1 MNEYALEVALLGRDD
16 SLPAQL
22 NRVVVAGACGA
33 GKSTV
38 ATAIAAELGFPCVEL
53 DSLYHGPGWVPR
65 PSFERDVADLAESER
80 WVTEWQYQSA
90 RPVLAARADLLV
102 FLDLPRWLAV
112 ARVVG
117 RTLKRM
123 LLRTE
128 LWDGCREPPLH
139 RLFTDRDHI
148 IRWAWRNYPEHE
160 PRVRDILK
168 HQPTLPVVWLKT
180 RRDVDTWLA
189 GLAGQPI

>member
-1 MNEYALEVALLGRDD
+1 MALLGPDEL
-16 SLPAQL
+16 LPAQL

-38 ATAIAAELGFPCVEL
+38 AAAIAAELGFPYVEL

-65 PSFERDVADLAESER
+65 PTFESDVADLAQSER
-80 WVTEWQYQSA
+80 WVTEWQYESA

-112 ARVVG
+112 LRVVR
-117 RTLKRM
+117 RTIKRM

-128 LWDGCREPPLH
+128 LWEGCREPPL
-139 RLFTDRDHI
+139 RKMFTDRDHI
-148 IRWAWRNYPEHE
+148 IRWAWRTYPENE
-160 PRVRDILK
+160 PRVRDLMRQ
-168 HQPTLPVVWLKT
+168 QPALPIVWLKT
-180 RRDVDTWLA
+180 RRDVKTWLA
-189 GLAGQPI
+189 DLSR

>member
-1 MNEYALEVALLGRDD
+1 MALLGRDD
-16 SLPAQL
+16 PFPEQL

-38 ATAIAAELGFPCVEL
+38 AAAVATELGFPYVEL

-65 PSFERDVADLAESER
+65 PSFESDVADLAESAQ
-80 WVTEWQYQSA
+80 WVTEWQYQLA

-112 ARVVG
+112 SRVVR
-117 RTLKRM
+117 RTVKRM

-128 LWDGCREPPLH
+128 LWEGCREPPL
-139 RLFTDRDHI
+139 RKLFTDRDHI
-148 IRWAWRNYPEHE
+148 IRWAWRTYPEHE
-160 PRVRDILK
+160 PRVRDLMRQ
-168 HQPTLPVVWLKT
+168 QPALPIVWFKT
-180 RRDVDTWLA
+180 RRDVKIWLIR
-189 GLAGQPI
+189 LSR

>member
-1 MNEYALEVALLGRDD
+1 MALLGRDD
-16 SLPAQL
+16 PLPAQL

-38 ATAIAAELGFPCVEL
+38 AAAIAAELRFPYVEL

-65 PSFERDVADLAESER
+65 PSFESDVADLAGSER

-112 ARVVG
+112 ARVV
-117 RTLKRM
+117 RCTLKRM

-128 LWDGCREPPLH
+128 LWDGCREPPL
-139 RLFTDRDHI
+139 RKLFTDRDHI
-148 IRWAWRNYPEHE
+148 VRWAWRTFPEHE
-160 PRVRDILK
+160 PRVRDLLK
-168 HQPTLPVVWLKT
+168 HQPTLPVVWL
-180 RRDVDTWLA
+180 RSRGDVKTWLSR
-189 GLAGQPI
+189 LEGQRI